1 MHGKSIGGT
10 ETFQKVKS
18 NWLYHQRQKC
28 CYIQVALIL
37 QEPIDISPGIELLT
51 TPSAEK
57 AKSALTGEEWGCMCH
72 FGFPKWR
79 YPLQRVGPSPL
90 PLGLWDLLLMLHHH
104 QAELWVL
111 WRWSSA
117 DPTVFGDEA
126 TLRAGGET
134 QPANH
139 HSIWFLTNLKENG
152 SSKTTKNSHIPLSL
166 YSHFFS

>member
-1 MHGKSIGGT
+1 MYGKSIGDT

-72 FGFPKWR
+72 FGFPK
-79 YPLQRVGPSPL
+79 
-90 PLGLWDLLLMLHHH
+90 
-104 QAELWVL
+104 
-111 WRWSSA
+111 
-117 DPTVFGDEA
+117 
-126 TLRAGGET
+126 
-134 QPANH
+134 
-139 HSIWFLTNLKENG
+139 
-152 SSKTTKNSHIPLSL
+152 
-166 YSHFFS
+166 